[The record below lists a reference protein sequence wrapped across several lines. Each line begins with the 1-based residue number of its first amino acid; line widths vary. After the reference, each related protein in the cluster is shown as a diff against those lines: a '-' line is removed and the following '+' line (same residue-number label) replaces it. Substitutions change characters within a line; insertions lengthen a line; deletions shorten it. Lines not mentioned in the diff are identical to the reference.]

1 MSMTREEIVSVLG
14 PTDETLVADILST
27 GASFEE
33 LREAWVWLNED
44 EALMGEG
51 RPLPGTRVAE
61 LIDLLDAAEEE

>member
-1 MSMTREEIVSVLG
+1 MMTREDVVSVLG
-14 PTDETLVADILST
+14 PTDETLIADILFT
-27 GASFEE
+27 GASSEE

-61 LIDLLDAAEEE
+61 LIDLLDADEDG